1 MFSSPR
7 LRRWLLPLLVVVL
20 LIFDLLIAYQI
31 PSIHDRLAWRLDVY
45 GAEVRRFL
53 FSQPD
58 TLPTPDPRAVES
70 ARATLSALAPTPSAT
85 AQATAAAPTPLPSPT
100 FAPLPAAVVLDPPRY
115 EKQLFNNC
123 GPATLSMTLRYWGW
137 TGSQVDTAAA
147 LKPMQNDR
155 NVMPYELARYVL
167 DHTGFAVVIR
177 SAGTVTD
184 LKRLIVAGF
193 PPIVEKGFN
202 ESDVE
207 KKYGWMGH
215 YNLLTGY
222 DDVAGQFTVQD
233 SFLGPDHAVG
243 YEAMLSGWRA
253 FNYIYLVVYPPERRE
268 EVVRLLGPSAAE
280 DYNQTLATE
289 NARSETSLF
298 TGQDLAFAWFNLG
311 TSLVNV
317 NDYGPASLAFDE
329 ARYAGLPW
337 RMLWYQTGPYFAYF
351 YSGRYQEV
359 IDLADQVLNQRDDLE
374 ESWYWRGM
382 ARLALGET
390 QAAIDDLRTALAK
403 HPGFPPAVVK
413 LQELGELP

>member
-1 MFSSPR
+1 M
-7 LRRWLLPLLVVVL
+7 PLLVVVL
-20 LIFDLLIAYQI
+20 LTFDLLIAYQI
-31 PSIHDRLAWRLDVY
+31 PFIHDRVAWRLDVY

-53 FSQPD
+53 LSQPD
-58 TLPTPDPRAVES
+58 TLPTPDPQAVES
-70 ARATLSALAPTPSAT
+70 ARATLSALAPTPSA
-85 AQATAAAPTPLPSPT
+85 APQATALAPAPSPSPT
-100 FAPLPAAVVLDPPRY
+100 FAPLPAAVVLDSPRY

-123 GPATLSMTLRYWGW
+123 GPATLSMTLHFWGW
-137 TGSQVDTAAA
+137 QGSQVDTAAV

-155 NVMPYELARYVL
+155 NVMPYELARFVL
-167 DHTGFAVVIR
+167 DHTSYAVAIR
-177 SAGTVTD
+177 SAGTLTD
-184 LKRLIVAGF
+184 LKRLIAAGF

-222 DDVAGQFTVQD
+222 DDEAGQFIVQD
-233 SFLGPDHAVG
+233 SFLGPDHPVG
-243 YEAMLSGWRA
+243 YEMMSAGWRA
-253 FNYIYLVVYPPERRE
+253 FNYIYLVVYPSERRE
-268 EVVRLLGPSAAE
+268 EVIRLLGPNADES
-280 DYNQTLATE
+280 YNQTLAIE
-289 NARSETSLF
+289 NARGETDML
-298 TGQDLAFAWFNLG
+298 TGQDLAFGWFNLG

-359 IDLADQVLNQRDDLE
+359 IDLADQVLIQRDDLE

-390 QAAIDDLRTALAK
+390 QAAIDDLRNALVK

-413 LQELGELP
+413 LQELGALP

>member
-7 LRRWLLPLLVVVL
+7 LRRWLLPLLVIGL
-20 LIFDLLIAYQI
+20 LIIDLLIAYQI

-45 GAEVRRFL
+45 GAEVRRLIFP
-53 FSQPD
+53 QPD
-58 TLPTPDPRAVES
+58 TLSTPNPRAVES
-70 ARATLSALAPTPSAT
+70 ARATLTALAPTLSPT
-85 AQATAAAPTPLPSPT
+85 VQATAVAPALSPSPT
-100 FAPLPAAVVLDPPRY
+100 FAPLPARVVLDPPRY

-123 GPATLSMTLRYWGW
+123 GPATLSMTLHFWGW

-167 DHTGFAVVIR
+167 DHTDFAVVIR
-177 SAGTVTD
+177 SAGTLTD
-184 LKRLIVAGF
+184 LKRLIAAGF

-215 YNLLTGY
+215 YNLLTAY
-222 DDVAGQFTVQD
+222 DDAAGHFIAQD
-233 SFLGPDHAVG
+233 SFVGPDHALD
-243 YEAMLSGWRA
+243 YETMLSGWRA
-253 FNYIYLVVYPPERRE
+253 FNFIYVVVYPSERNE
-268 EVVRLLGPSAAE
+268 EVLRLLGPNGDEA
-280 DYNQTLATE
+280 YNQALAIDS
-289 NARSETSLF
+289 ARGETGLL

-317 NDYGPASLAFDE
+317 NDYGPATLAFDE

-351 YSGRYQEV
+351 YGGRYQEV
-359 IDLADQVLNQRDDLE
+359 IDLANQVLNQRDDLE

-390 QAAIDDLRTALAK
+390 QAAIDDLHNALAK

>member
-31 PSIHDRLAWRLDVY
+31 PFIHDRAAWRLDVY

-53 FSQPD
+53 LSEPD

-100 FAPLPAAVVLDPPRY
+100 FAPLPASVVLDPPRY

-123 GPATLSMTLRYWGW
+123 GPATLSMTLHFWGW
-137 TGSQVDTAAA
+137 QGSQVDTAAV

-167 DHTGFAVVIR
+167 DHTSYAVAIR
-177 SAGTVTD
+177 SAGTLTD
-184 LKRLIVAGF
+184 LKRLIAAGF

-222 DDVAGQFTVQD
+222 DDVAGQFIVQD
-233 SFLGPDHAVG
+233 SFLGPDHTVG
-243 YEAMLSGWRA
+243 YETMGAGWRA
-253 FNYIYLVVYPPERRE
+253 FNYIYLVVYPSERRE
-268 EVVRLLGPSAAE
+268 EVIRLLGPSADE
-280 DYNQTLATE
+280 SYNQSLAIE
-289 NARSETSLF
+289 NARGETNLF

-390 QAAIDDLRTALAK
+390 PAAIDDFRNALVK